1 MLMRGRIYE
10 IFDTEGSGGKMGNS
24 GASRADSV

>member
-10 IFDTEGSGGKMGNS
+10 IFDTEGSGGKWEFRCV
-24 GASRADSV
+24 ACRFCV